1 MHQTASE
8 PPLDHQVG
16 HLRSQG
22 RHQAAAELLAADA
35 AEWRTLVAVAGCM
48 PQLSSLRTHARAN
61 LADLGALRSLTSL
74 IVGAGIALPE
84 AAESGGEVAPAG
96 GPPATAGLPAAQCA
110 PMYPL
115 PPQLEMMLVDDPCRC
130 PSLLLRSSGSS
141 RPPLPAQLLQQH
153 LAPSAFTPCCETFQ
167 LQLLETAQTGQQG
180 QGEEGVAAAVQVQ
193 GLCGMGRQQQQQQ
206 QQEEQQEDGGYPVG
220 SPLPLPRLRCLR
232 IYTDPGSEALLRNVL
247 SSVASELQRRR
258 PNPANLSIVSFE

>member
-153 LAPSAFTPCCETFQ
+153 LAPSAFTPFLKRC
-167 LQLLETAQTGQQG
+167 
-180 QGEEGVAAAVQVQ
+180 
-193 GLCGMGRQQQQQQ
+193 
-206 QQEEQQEDGGYPVG
+206 
-220 SPLPLPRLRCLR
+220 SPLRHVAPALHASTDRHRYRTGLPHSWLGPL
-232 IYTDPGSEALLRNVL
+232 
-247 SSVASELQRRR
+247 ASELR
-258 PNPANLSIVSFE
+258 PPSLELSGLALTPHDMLSLGRHAPWLKVCGLGGPVGG